1 MRPVVQAGNS
11 ASCLWCVDRAAGA
24 LQRCLLLQS
33 PHSLATLPRYTR
45 TTGTTR
51 RRRLAG
57 ESRAAKGYPAQARG
71 SHRPFTVGGGAHL
84 QVDAFTG
91 FVSCLRPLHWKLQT
105 SPKCPS
111 RCISGMA
118 HSRKSQRCV
127 RTHYQSIASKF
138 SLHTFIRVEA
148 DLV

>member
-1 MRPVVQAGNS
+1 MRPAFQAGNS
-11 ASCLWCVDRAAGA
+11 ASFLWCVAPAAGA
-24 LQRCLLLQS
+24 LHRCLLLQS
-33 PHSLATLPRYTR
+33 PHLLAPLPRYPR
-45 TTGTTR
+45 TTGTAR

-57 ESRAAKGYPAQARG
+57 KPRAAKGCPFQAIG
-71 SHRPFTVGGGAHL
+71 SHRPFKLGGGAHL

-91 FVSCLRPLHWKLQT
+91 FVPCLRPLHWKLQT

-111 RCISGMA
+111 RCMSGMA

-127 RTHYQSIASKF
+127 RTHNQSIASKF
-138 SLHTFIRVEA
+138 SLHTCIKVEA